1 MLAHYKSWKGLKK
14 WLEGALCDELKGR
27 VSYFLTRYARVHNAY
42 GRAAIELDGK
52 PMVSFTWD
60 KGYDQE
66 ADIHR
71 GYEMGI
77 GGYEKIKAHLKGD
90 WDAHCVYSEWD
101 FLASALEFRNL
112 SIQDALK
119 SENYIVRILAILDK
133 RTGQRT
139 LRAILDAREYEND
152 PDWVKLFYR
161 LRMGLRLK
169 SNPKRCPTGQRRCP
183 ARFPA
188 PRRIPFFPWA
198 AVFRARVWGIVP
210 APATWAALLS
220 PNW

>member
-161 LRMGLRLK
+161 LRMGASLK
-169 SNPKRCPTGQRRCP
+169 
-183 ARFPA
+183 
-188 PRRIPFFPWA
+188 I
-198 AVFRARVWGIVP
+198 
-210 APATWAALLS
+210 
-220 PNW
+220 